1 MDNQI
6 IEKSFSVLFAPGQ
19 KRELGITV
27 GYYWRFKVS

>member
-19 KRELGITV
+19 KRELGINC
-27 GYYWRFKVS
+27 WILLEI